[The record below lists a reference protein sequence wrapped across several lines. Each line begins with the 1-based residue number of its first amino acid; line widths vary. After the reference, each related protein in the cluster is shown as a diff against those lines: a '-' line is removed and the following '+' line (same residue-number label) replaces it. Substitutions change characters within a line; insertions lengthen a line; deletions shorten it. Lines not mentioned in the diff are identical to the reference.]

1 MTDTAVLFLV
11 FNRPEPTRQVFEA
24 IRAAKPTRLFVAA
37 DGPRTDKQGEKELCE
52 QVRQVVNQV
61 DWDCD
66 VKLLFRDHNLGCGKG
81 VSGAIDWFFEQVDE
95 GIILEDDCV
104 PHPDFFSFC
113 SELLQRYR
121 NNEQIHVIGGNSFFK
136 ESYLSDSYHFSAY
149 GHIWG
154 WATWKRAWKN
164 YDFSL
169 QSFNDDTFDK
179 RLTSYFSR
187 PEEIAFWK
195 SQYLKMKY
203 DAIDTWDYQW
213 TFSQWYHQAINI
225 TPAVNLVKNIGF
237 GHDATHTTAINERLS
252 NLETHS
258 LKITRHPVEMRI
270 DAVADRYLF
279 ETFYRQNPTKEP
291 GIKNKIIRTFK
302 KLFQFMLPK

>member
-1 MTDTAVLFLV
+1 MTDTPVLLLV

-24 IRAAKPTRLFVAA
+24 IRAAKPARLFVAA
-37 DGPRTDKQGEKELCE
+37 DGPRADRQGEKELCE
-52 QVRQVVNQV
+52 QVRIIVNTI

-81 VSGAIDWFFEQVDE
+81 VSGAINWFFEQVDE

-121 NNEQIHVIGGNSFFK
+121 NNTQIYVIGGNNFSK
-136 ESYLSDSYHFSAY
+136 DSYLDDSYHFSAY

-169 QSFNDDTFDK
+169 QSFNDDIFEK
-179 RLTSYFSR
+179 GLASYFSR
-187 PEEIAFWK
+187 PEEIDFWK
-195 SQYLKMKY
+195 IQYLKMKY

-237 GHDATHTTAINERLS
+237 GSDATHTTANNERLS
-252 NLETHS
+252 NLETRP
-258 LKITRHPVEMRI
+258 LKIARHPHEIRI
-270 DAVADRYLF
+270 NEAADRYLF

-291 GIKNKIIRTFK
+291 EIKNKIIRTFK
-302 KLFQFMLPK
+302 KLFQFMSTK

>member
-1 MTDTAVLFLV
+1 MTDTAVLLLV
-11 FNRPEPTRQVFEA
+11 FNRPETTRQVFEA
-24 IRAAKPTRLFVAA
+24 IRVAKPTRLFVAA
-37 DGPRTDKQGEKELCE
+37 DGPRAHKEGEKELCE
-52 QVRQVVNQV
+52 QVRTIVTKV

-66 VKLLFRDHNLGCGKG
+66 LKVLFRDHNLGCGKG
-81 VSGAIDWFFEQVDE
+81 VSGAIDWFFEQVEE

-113 SELLQRYR
+113 TELLQRYR
-121 NNEQIHVIGGNSFFK
+121 TNETIHVIGGNNFFK
-136 ESYLSDSYHFSAY
+136 DSYLNNSYYFSAY

-169 QSFNDDTFDK
+169 KSFNDDTFEK
-179 RLTSYFSR
+179 CLRSYFSR
-187 PEEIAFWK
+187 PEEISFWK

-203 DAIDTWDYQW
+203 DGIDTWDYQW

-225 TPAVNLVKNIGF
+225 TPGVNLVKNIGF
-237 GHDATHTTAINERLS
+237 GNDATHTTAINERLS
-252 NLETHS
+252 NLETHG
-258 LKITRHPVEMRI
+258 LKITRHPDEIRI
-270 DAVADRYLF
+270 NAVADRYLF

-302 KLFQFMLPK
+302 KLFQSLQPK